1 MTQQLQPLYTI
12 QSSSS
17 ILSTSF
23 FMIQPCSP
31 VKRTSPS
38 LPHPHLTLYA
48 PELLSAH
55 IMEFHASMPLHM
67 LFRHHGMSRQPWTI
81 PLLWKPNSTI
91 TPFKMVSLARKTVNH
106 CFLMPPLHHWSFCN
120 LSTCFFY
127 WWTSC
132 RLGLSP
138 ALRPS
143 QWCNLMH
150 VLWMHKDWTNG

>member
-1 MTQQLQPLYTI
+1 MTQQLQHLYTI

-48 PELLSAH
+48 PAVLNCWVHTSWS
-55 IMEFHASMPLHM
+55 FM
-67 LFRHHGMSRQPWTI
+67 LPCLCTCSSVII

-143 QWCNLMH
+143 QWCKLMH